1 MAPGRKRGASKA
13 KAKGQLILGD
23 LVLAKVKGFPA
34 WPAKISRPEEW
45 DRAPD
50 PKKYFVQFF
59 GTQEIAFVAPP
70 DIQAFT
76 SEAKS
81 KLLARCQGKTVKYF
95 AQAVKEICTAF
106 EELQNRKS
114 DVLGSEDPLDGC
126 TKAEIVDGT
135 DHEVTE
141 SDGTDTVDSRAD
153 PCSPKLDK
161 NNEGE
166 TKAEIG
172 KRDITT
178 TSSGSESLEHGSY
191 DPKIKKEDSDKGT
204 AGDGC
209 TGHSGNGQKNL
220 ANGKRIK
227 KVAGGSD
234 RKGEDTVHRD
244 ESNNSHV
251 PDGLAASGKF
261 DSKKSK
267 GLLTEKSVSKVSG
280 GKHESSTGFKGGVSS
295 KKRRLESES
304 GKPGPREDES
314 SRVAK
319 KPRCEGAND
328 KEKCEIDDE
337 SDSTGTVSEMKHEV
351 ILGLSARGGN
361 LQFDKEVVAY
371 TKRRRQT
378 VEHATSP
385 SLSGSFDKSR
395 KGQLEQKDRSPSVS
409 DKSGKGHLEQKDRS
423 TSVSNVKVPAAQS
436 LKKRRAVCIYDE
448 DDDEDPKTPLHGR
461 QAVAPKA
468 TSVLTDGPKSAKVCH
483 DTSTKAKIFAGS
495 TESTGLRRVPLRK
508 HCEDASRVISDNV
521 QNSTSI
527 LPMVKSINELQPKDV
542 KQILRSPK
550 MSPQR
555 VSTNKHVAGQYKAAK
570 SSVKVSGVV
579 MAKKLQSDS
588 SKEAVA
594 GSDKIS
600 SSQSQPANQR
610 HKPASVG
617 ERPTVVSKSVLR
629 LNDAG
634 VSRDTSEDLS
644 AGMLDL
650 SRENW
655 SAPFISAR
663 TPDSAASMKDLIA
676 AAQAKR
682 KLAHSQNSIFG
693 NLNPSFLSISDTQM
707 RSHSPFMVQN
717 ASASASIAMPLVV
730 NGHQQDSSPSNLGHQ
745 SSSRNQNETDDN
757 EERRLSSGRKSV
769 GGSLSGGTEAAVSRD
784 AFEGMIETLSRTKE
798 SIGRATR
805 LAIDCAKYG
814 IASEVVELLIR
825 KLESEPHFHRK
836 VDLFFLV
843 DSITQCSHNQ
853 KGIAGASYVPTVQA
867 ALPRLLGAAAPPGTD
882 ARDNR
887 RKCLKVLR
895 LWLDRKIFPE
905 SLLRRYID
913 DIGASGDDA
922 TVGLSLRRPS
932 RSERAVD
939 DPLREMEGILVDEY
953 GSNATIQLPGFFSSH
968 TFEDDEEDDDLP
980 TSEKAKNTSA
990 VEPFNALDDLEIRAS
1005 LGDRRHRVLEGVDH
1019 ELEMEDVSGQHK
1031 DVVPS
1036 SFCKFE
1042 TKERS
1047 PDVRGPVAETST
1059 EVPSLPEDSP
1069 PLPHESPPSPPPLP
1083 PSPPPPSPPPP
1094 PSSPPPL
1101 LPPLPPGAQ
1110 FPPLPPPSSQPPP
1123 PPPLSPPP
1131 SPPPPPPP
1139 PAQSIAL
1146 PTSLITQPSIPSH
1159 NQLPLQLGF
1168 HPPAYPLSHQTYQ
1181 GSMQQDRCSI
1191 FTGDQIVQ
1199 GPGTSLR
1206 GSHVEGAGKSE
1217 FFVQQPSSFSPAGV
1231 CSSRE
1236 PSAFT
1241 SSRQLEFG
1249 NSDLHFNPEASL
1261 QNQRFQSSTPL
1272 SQRPTILRKLPS
1284 GPSSHYSYPSHVQ
1297 PQSQHSYT
1305 HPYTYPPQRDDG
1317 RRYRNEEHWRM
1328 SSSGHSAENQSGAWI
1343 PGRNSHPGLPRATD
1357 SFFRPLPERPPSGTM
1372 SYQPSPASNLQAVP
1386 AIPGHA
1392 AAQMLPSRP
1401 DMPTANS
1408 WRPA

>member
-34 WPAKISRPEEW
+34 WPAKVSRPEDW

-81 KLLARCQGKTVKYF
+81 KLLARCQGKTVKFF
-95 AQAVKEICTAF
+95 AQAVTEICTAF
-106 EELQNRKS
+106 EELKNHKS
-114 DVLGSEDPLDGC
+114 NGLGSEDPMDAAEPDL

-135 DHEVTE
+135 DHIFTE
-141 SDGTDTVDSRAD
+141 SDGTGNFDSRTD
-153 PCSPKLDK
+153 PCFPKLDK
-161 NNEGE
+161 SSGEE

-172 KRDITT
+172 TRDSSSFLGSKI
-178 TSSGSESLEHGSY
+178 TSSGSESLESGSC
-191 DPKIKKEDSDKGT
+191 DPKIKEKDFAKGT
-204 AGDGC
+204 DGDGC
-209 TGHSGNGQKNL
+209 IEHFGNGQKNL
-220 ANGKRIK
+220 AANGKRIK
-227 KVAGGSD
+227 KLAGSTD
-234 RKGEDTVHRD
+234 RKGEDPVHRD
-244 ESNNSHV
+244 KSTSSHV
-251 PDGLAASGKF
+251 PDGRVASGKS

-267 GLLTEKSVSKVSG
+267 GLLTEKSSSKVSG
-280 GKHESSTGFKGGVSS
+280 GKHENSPGFKGGVSG
-295 KKRRLESES
+295 KKRRLESEH
-304 GKPGPREDES
+304 PAPRVDES
-314 SRVAK
+314 SRAAK
-319 KPRCEGAND
+319 KPRCEGTND
-328 KEKCEIDDE
+328 KEKYEIDNK
-337 SDSTGTVSEMKHEV
+337 SDSAGTVSDMKRAIV
-351 ILGLSARGGN
+351 LGLSAHGGD
-361 LQFDKEVVAY
+361 LQYDKEVVAY

-385 SLSGSFDKSR
+385 PGYHDKSE
-395 KGQLEQKDRSPSVS
+395 KGQLEQKDHSSSVS
-409 DKSGKGHLEQKDRS
+409 DKSGKGNLEQKDIS
-423 TSVSNVKVPAAQS
+423 SSVNNAKVPGAQS

-448 DDDEDPKTPLHGR
+448 DDDDDPKTPLHGR
-461 QAVAPKA
+461 QAAVPKA
-468 TSVLTDGPKSAKVCH
+468 TSVLTDGPKSV
-483 DTSTKAKIFAGS
+483 KISAGC
-495 TESTGLRRVPLRK
+495 TESTGLRKGPLRK
-508 HCEDASRVISDNV
+508 HREDASRVLSDNV
-521 QNSTSI
+521 ENSTNR
-527 LPMVKSINELQPKDV
+527 LHMVKPISELPPKDI

-550 MSPQR
+550 MSPQL
-555 VSTNKHVAGQYKAAK
+555 VSTNKYVAGQQKATK
-570 SSVKVSGVV
+570 SDVKVSGVV
-579 MAKKLQSDS
+579 MAKKPKSDS
-588 SKEAVA
+588 CKEAA
-594 GSDKIS
+594 TESDKVS
-600 SSQSQPANQR
+600 SSQFQPENQR
-610 HKPASVG
+610 HKPASIAD
-617 ERPTVVSKSVLR
+617 RPIVVPKAALR

-644 AGMLDL
+644 AGMLDIT
-650 SRENW
+650 RENW
-655 SAPFISAR
+655 SAPYISSR
-663 TPDSAASMKDLIA
+663 TPDSAASMKELIA

-682 KLAHSQNSIFG
+682 KLAHSQNSVFG
-693 NLNPSFLSISDTQM
+693 SLNPSFLSVSDTQM

-717 ASASASIAMPLVV
+717 ASASAAIPMPLVV
-730 NGHQQDSSPSNLGHQ
+730 QGHQQDSSPSNHGHQ
-745 SSSRNQNETDDN
+745 SSSRNRNETDDN
-757 EERRLSSGRKSV
+757 EERRLSSGHKSV
-769 GGSLSGGTEAAVSRD
+769 GSSLSGGTEAAVSRD

-887 RKCLKVLR
+887 RKCLKVLK

-922 TVGLSLRRPS
+922 TIEFSLRRPS

-939 DPLREMEGILVDEY
+939 DPLREMEGMLVDEY
-953 GSNATIQLPGFFSSH
+953 GSNATIQLSGFFSSH

-980 TSEKAKNTSA
+980 ASQKEKITFAGES
-990 VEPFNALDDLEIRAS
+990 FNALDDLEVRDTS
-1005 LGDRRHRVLEGVDH
+1005 SDRRRVLEDVDH
-1019 ELEMEDVSGQHK
+1019 ELEMEDVSGQRK
-1031 DVVPS
+1031 DLASS
-1036 SFCKFE
+1036 SFCENE
-1042 TKERS
+1042 TKEQS
-1047 PDVRGPVAETST
+1047 LDVRELITEKT
-1059 EVPSLPEDSP
+1059 IEVPPLPEGSP
-1069 PLPHESPPSPPPLP
+1069 PLPRESPPSPPPLP

-1101 LPPLPPGAQ
+1101 LPPPPPTAQ
-1110 FPPLPPPSSQPPP
+1110 FPPLPPPPSQPPP

-1146 PTSLITQPSIPSH
+1146 PPSLTSQPSIASH
-1159 NQLPLQLGF
+1159 HQLPRQLGF
-1168 HPPAYPLSHQTYQ
+1168 PLPAYPLSHQTYPA
-1181 GSMQQDRCSI
+1181 SMQQDRCSI

-1199 GPGTSLR
+1199 GPGSSSR
-1206 GSHVEGAGKSE
+1206 GSHVEGVAKTE
-1217 FFVQQPSSFSPAGV
+1217 FFMQQSSNFSPAGV

-1249 NSDLHFNPEASL
+1249 NSDVLFNSEASL
-1261 QNQRFQSSTPL
+1261 QNQRFQPNTPL
-1272 SQRPTILRKLPS
+1272 SQRPMVRNLPS
-1284 GPSSHYSYPSHVQ
+1284 APSSHFPYSNHVQ
-1297 PQSQHSYT
+1297 SQSQHSYT
-1305 HPYTYPPQRDDG
+1305 HPYSFPPQRDDG
-1317 RRYRNEEHWRM
+1317 RRYRNEEPWRM
-1328 SSSGHSAENQSGAWI
+1328 PSSGHSAENQNGAWMH
-1343 PGRNSHPGLPRATD
+1343 GRNPHPGLPRVTD
-1357 SFFRPLPERPPSGTM
+1357 SFYRPPLERPPSVTM
-1372 SYQPSPASNLQAVP
+1372 SYQPSAASNLPPVS

-1392 AAQMLPSRP
+1392 ASQKLPSRP
-1401 DMPTANS
+1401 DIPTANC

>member
-34 WPAKISRPEEW
+34 WPAKVSRPEEW

-70 DIQAFT
+70 DIQVFT

-81 KLLARCQGKTVKYF
+81 KLLERCQGKTVKYF
-95 AQAVKEICTAF
+95 AQAVKEICSAF
-106 EELQNRKS
+106 EELQNHKS
-114 DVLGSEDPLDGC
+114 DVLGNE
-126 TKAEIVDGT
+126 

-141 SDGTDTVDSRAD
+141 SDGTDTFDSRAD
-153 PCSPKLDK
+153 PGLSKVDK
-161 NNEGE
+161 NDSGE
-166 TKAEIG
+166 TKADTG
-172 KRDITT
+172 KRDSSPFLESKITT
-178 TSSGSESLEHGSY
+178 TSSGSESLEHDSY
-191 DPKIKKEDSDKGT
+191 DPKIKKEDFDKGT

-209 TGHSGNGQKNL
+209 TEHFGNGKKNL
-220 ANGKRIK
+220 ANGKRVK
-227 KVAGGSD
+227 KEAGGSD
-234 RKGEDTVHRD
+234 RKGEDTD
-244 ESNNSHV
+244 NSHV
-251 PDGLAASGKF
+251 PDGRAASGKS

-267 GLLTEKSVSKVSG
+267 GLLTEKSSSKVSG
-280 GKHESSTGFKGGVSS
+280 GKHENSTGIKGGVSS
-295 KKRRLESES
+295 KKRRLGSES

-314 SRVAK
+314 SRAAK

-328 KEKCEIDDE
+328 KEKCEVDDE
-337 SDSTGTVSEMKHEV
+337 SDSTGAVSDMKRETV
-351 ILGLSARGGN
+351 LGLSARGGN
-361 LQFDKEVVAY
+361 LQFEKEVVAY
-371 TKRRRQT
+371 TKRRSQT
-378 VEHATSP
+378 DATSP
-385 SLSGSFDKSR
+385 SPSFSGSLDKSG

-409 DKSGKGHLEQKDRS
+409 EKSGKGLPEQKDRS
-423 TSVSNVKVPAAQS
+423 SSVSNVKVPAAQS
-436 LKKRRAVCIYDE
+436 LRKRRAVCIYDE

-461 QAVAPKA
+461 QAVTPKA
-468 TSVLTDGPKSAKVCH
+468 TSVLIDGPKSAKVYH
-483 DTSTKAKIFAGS
+483 DTSTKTKISAGS

-508 HCEDASRVISDNV
+508 HSEDASRVMSDNV
-521 QNSTSI
+521 QNSTS
-527 LPMVKSINELQPKDV
+527 LPMVKSINELQPKGV

-550 MSPQR
+550 MSPQL
-555 VSTNKHVAGQYKAAK
+555 VPTNKHVAGQHKAAK

-588 SKEAVA
+588 CKEAVA
-594 GSDKIS
+594 GSDKMS

-610 HKPASVG
+610 NKPASVG
-617 ERPTVVSKSVLR
+617 ERPTVASKAVVR

-634 VSRDTSEDLS
+634 ISRETSEDLS
-644 AGMLDL
+644 AAMIDL

-655 SAPFISAR
+655 SASFISAR
-663 TPDSAASMKDLIA
+663 TSDSAASMKDLIA

-717 ASASASIAMPLVV
+717 ASASAALAMPLVV
-730 NGHQQDSSPSNLGHQ
+730 NGHQQESSPSNHGHQ

-757 EERRLSSGRKSV
+757 EERRLSSGHKSV
-769 GGSLSGGTEAAVSRD
+769 GGSLSGGTDAAVSRD

-939 DPLREMEGILVDEY
+939 DPLREMEGMLVDEY
-953 GSNATIQLPGFFSSH
+953 GSNATIQLPGFFSCHS
-968 TFEDDEEDDDLP
+968 FDDDEEDDDLP
-980 TSEKAKNTSA
+980 SSERAKNTSA
-990 VEPFNALDDLEIRAS
+990 GEPFHALDDLEIRDS
-1005 LGDRRHRVLEGVDH
+1005 SGDRRHRVLEDVDR
-1019 ELEMEDVSGQHK
+1019 ELEMEDVSGQGK
-1031 DVVPS
+1031 DVAPS
-1036 SFCKFE
+1036 SFCENE
-1042 TKERS
+1042 TKKPS
-1047 PDVRGPVAETST
+1047 LDVRGPVAEMST
-1059 EVPSLPEDSP
+1059 EVPPLPEDSP

-1101 LPPLPPGAQ
+1101 LPPLPPAAQ
-1110 FPPLPPPSSQPPP
+1110 FPPLPPPPSQPPP

-1146 PTSLITQPSIPSH
+1146 PPSLTNLPSIPSH
-1159 NQLPLQLGF
+1159 NQLPPQLGF
-1168 HPPAYPLSHQTYQ
+1168 PPPAYPLSHQAYP
-1181 GSMQQDRCSI
+1181 GSMQQDRCNI

-1199 GPGTSLR
+1199 GPGSSLR

-1217 FFVQQPSSFSPAGV
+1217 FFVQQPPSFSPAGV

-1236 PSAFT
+1236 PPAFT

-1249 NSDLHFNPEASL
+1249 NSD
-1261 QNQRFQSSTPL
+1261 QRFQPSTPL
-1272 SQRPTILRKLPS
+1272 SQRPMVRNLS
-1284 GPSSHYSYPSHVQ
+1284 SAPSSHYSYPNHVQ

-1305 HPYTYPPQRDDG
+1305 HPYSYPPQRDDG
-1317 RRYRNEEHWRM
+1317 RRYRNEEPWRM

-1343 PGRNSHPGLPRATD
+1343 PGRNSHTGHPRVTD

-1372 SYQPSPASNLQAVP
+1372 SYQPSAASNLQAVP

-1392 AAQMLPSRP
+1392 ASQMLPSRP
-1401 DMPTANS
+1401 EMPTTNC